1 MDRRRLKFRVNGC
14 QWEESSTFGHLRLDR
29 GGDEHVGVCHDEFDD
44 DSGCDSHCVPVGW
57 TMEIGYLGKM
67 AEVSMNILV
76 FVTSSS
82 YLDIPISKMMLMIMV
97 AMMMYGFGKN
107 IL

>member
-29 GGDEHVGVCHDEFDD
+29 GVDEHVGVCDGESDD
-44 DSGCDSHCVPVGW
+44 DSGCDGHMATLVV
-57 TMEIGYLGKM
+57 TM
-67 AEVSMNILV
+67 NFLV
-76 FVTSSS
+76 FVTSTN
-82 YLDIPISKMMLMIMV
+82 LDIPISILMLMMMV
-97 AMMMYGFGKN
+97 AMMMYGFGEN